1 MSLPVVHFLLVIHIL
16 VMSIFFCFTFLYALA
31 VGIDKHSLVVLL
43 GMQSF
48 PLFEHDETCTRSD
61 CHDQHYQSCNNTHQ
75 TVGGNEADDGSSCR
89 GCCPIDVPPLYS
101 HEFKGLLESLEQWV
115 IGVADFLIFSCHSS
129 RRFSLTEYAR
139 NNSHS
144 LVGHTEEQW
153 QCLCCCHEEDTCSY
167 NHHDLFLDILLLIVH
182 GDVNADGT
190 HYGNNTCNGITELD
204 HNRHVFGNF
213 LRITQDCV

>member
-1 MSLPVVHFLLVIHIL
+1 MFLLKQIKVGPHPWGRMSLPVVHFLLVIHIL
-16 VMSIFFCFTFLYALA
+16 VMSILFCFTFLYALA

-43 GMQSF
+43 GMQSL

-61 CHDQHYQSCNNTHQ
+61 CHDQHDQSCNDTYQ

-115 IGVADFLIFSCHSS
+115 VGVADFLLFSCHSS
-129 RRFSLTEYAR
+129 RRFSLTVYAR

-167 NHHDLFLDILLLIVH
+167 NHHDLFLEILLIAHNVLIIST
-182 GDVNADGT
+182 N
-190 HYGNNTCNGITELD
+190 
-204 HNRHVFGNF
+204 
-213 LRITQDCV
+213 

>member
-1 MSLPVVHFLLVIHIL
+1 MFLLKQIMVDPHPWGRMSLPVVHFLLVIHIL
-16 VMSIFFCFTFLYALA
+16 VMSILFCFTFLYALA

-43 GMQSF
+43 GMQSL

-61 CHDQHYQSCNNTHQ
+61 CHDQHDQSCNDTHQ

-89 GCCPIDVPPLYS
+89 GCCPIDIPPLYS

-115 IGVADFLIFSCHSS
+115 VGVADFLLFSCHSS
-129 RRFSLTEYAR
+129 RRFSLTEYAL

-167 NHHDLFLDILLLIVH
+167 NHHDLFLEILLIARNTLIF
-182 GDVNADGT
+182 
-190 HYGNNTCNGITELD
+190 NTNLGSKMTKET
-204 HNRHVFGNF
+204 N
-213 LRITQDCV
+213 

>member
-1 MSLPVVHFLLVIHIL
+1 
-16 VMSIFFCFTFLYALA
+16 
-31 VGIDKHSLVVLL
+31 
-43 GMQSF
+43 MQSF

-61 CHDQHYQSCNNTHQ
+61 CHNQHYQSCNDTYQ

-89 GCCPIDVPPLYS
+89 CCCPIDVPPLYS

-115 IGVADFLIFSCHSS
+115 VGVADFLLFSCHSS
-129 RRFSLTEYAR
+129 RRFSITEYAR

-167 NHHDLFLDILLLIVH
+167 NHHDLLLENLLSNCKVLNINTPRKQKQPKETNWKQKFQKPQNENICLTYLNMENNGNYPILAFEYWKKIQVPLHSKQLQLYSK
-182 GDVNADGT
+182 T
-190 HYGNNTCNGITELD
+190 
-204 HNRHVFGNF
+204 
-213 LRITQDCV
+213 

>member
-1 MSLPVVHFLLVIHIL
+1 MGENEPTSRSLSTCHPHLGHVDT
-16 VMSIFFCFTFLYALA
+16 FFVSHFLYALA

-48 PLFEHDETCTRSD
+48 PLLEHDETCTRSD
-61 CHDQHYQSCNNTHQ
+61 CHDQHYQSCNDTHQ
-75 TVGGNEADDGSSCR
+75 TVGGNEANDGSSCR

-101 HEFKGLLESLEQWV
+101 HEFKGFLESLEQWV
-115 IGVADFLIFSCHSS
+115 VGVADFLLFSYHSS
-129 RRFSLTEYAR
+129 RRFSLTEYAQ

-167 NHHDLFLDILLLIVH
+167 NHHDLLLEILLIARNTLITST
-182 GDVNADGT
+182 NWNSKMT
-190 HYGNNTCNGITELD
+190 KETN
-204 HNRHVFGNF
+204 
-213 LRITQDCV
+213 

>member
-1 MSLPVVHFLLVIHIL
+1 MFLLKQIMVDPHPWGRMSLPVVHFLLVIHIL
-16 VMSIFFCFTFLYALA
+16 VMSILFCFTFLYALA

-43 GMQSF
+43 GMQSL
-48 PLFEHDETCTRSD
+48 PLLEHDETCTRSD

-89 GCCPIDVPPLYS
+89 GCCPIDIPPLYS

-115 IGVADFLIFSCHSS
+115 IGVADFLLFSCHSS
-129 RRFSLTEYAR
+129 RRFSITEYAR

-167 NHHDLFLDILLLIVH
+167 NHHDLFLEILLITHNILII
-182 GDVNADGT
+182 
-190 HYGNNTCNGITELD
+190 NTD
-204 HNRHVFGNF
+204 
-213 LRITQDCV
+213 

>member
-1 MSLPVVHFLLVIHIL
+1 MLSAETNKGRPTPLGRMSLPVVHFLLVIHIL

-61 CHDQHYQSCNNTHQ
+61 CHDQHYQSCNDTYQ

-115 IGVADFLIFSCHSS
+115 IGVADFLLFSCHSS
-129 RRFSLTEYAR
+129 RCFSLTEYAQ

-167 NHHDLFLDILLLIVH
+167 NHHDLLLEILLIAHNMLIF
-182 GDVNADGT
+182 
-190 HYGNNTCNGITELD
+190 NTN
-204 HNRHVFGNF
+204 
-213 LRITQDCV
+213 